1 VLTLF
6 ICFFSSGAAQ
16 TSRGIEQADI
26 IVVDEAGFVSEATIN
41 EGVLPGFPVDKT
53 IVIFISTINNRNN
66 DQFFTRLLKRKDPD
80 VGILLFSLRCEKCV
94 ESNRDLNVPCPHRIH
109 FIPEVRP

>member
-1 VLTLF
+1 MLTLF

-41 EGVLPGFPVDKT
+41 EGVLPGFPV
-53 IVIFISTINNRNN
+53 INNRNN

>member
-1 VLTLF
+1 M
-6 ICFFSSGAAQ
+6 
-16 TSRGIEQADI
+16 
-26 IVVDEAGFVSEATIN
+26 VVDTRAQDRKDKNDKEENEGLLLPGLYVRATIN